1 MADGSRTPRPQAR
14 RDGLVVRE
22 LAEEVLIY
30 DTQRH
35 KAHCLNPMAAAVWR
49 HCDGQTT
56 VGEMAR
62 RLQQDL
68 STPVDRAVVFSAL
81 AQLGKARLLA
91 GEVRPQGDGAE
102 LSRGPGDEAGLSR
115 RELMRL
121 LGGAAASIPLVT
133 TIAAPAAAQA
143 VSCLG
148 ELEPCDPSS
157 GPPCCPGLT
166 CLTSGSPP
174 NTLTLCC
181 PPI

>member
-1 MADGSRTPRPQAR
+1 MAQRSRPALPQAR

-22 LAEEVLIY
+22 LADEVLVY
-30 DTQRH
+30 DTERH

-56 VGEMAR
+56 VAEVAR

-81 AQLGKARLLA
+81 AQLGRARLLM
-91 GEVRPQGDGAE
+91 GEVRRRSDETGRSGRE
-102 LSRGPGDEAGLSR
+102 GDEGGLSR

-133 TIAAPAAAQA
+133 TITAPAAAQA
-143 VSCLG
+143 LSCAG
-148 ELEPCDPSS
+148 ISEPCDPGGS
-157 GPPCCPGLT
+157 GVPCCPNLECT
-166 CLTSGSPP
+166 TFNSTSVCVPSAP
-174 NTLTLCC
+174 
-181 PPI
+181 